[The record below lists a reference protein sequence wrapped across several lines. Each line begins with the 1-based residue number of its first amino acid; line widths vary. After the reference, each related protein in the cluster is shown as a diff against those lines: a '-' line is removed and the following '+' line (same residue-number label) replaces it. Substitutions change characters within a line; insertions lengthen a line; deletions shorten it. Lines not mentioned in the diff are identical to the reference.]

1 MIWQAIIRK
10 VTRNKLE
17 AKSYEKWEKFVEKNN
32 LRMKNDARL
41 LVNLIY
47 LNYKHSNGKSINI
60 KYIYKNCIL
69 LLIIQNQMK
78 KK

>member
-1 MIWQAIIRK
+1 
-10 VTRNKLE
+10 
-17 AKSYEKWEKFVEKNN
+17 
-32 LRMKNDARL
+32 MKNDARL

-60 KYIYKNCIL
+60 KYIYKNCML